1 MDMLWAFLT
10 VFTQPELFLLVG
22 LGTFAGVYV
31 GAIPGLSVTMAV
43 SILISFTF
51 SWDVYPAIA
60 LMIGIFMGG
69 VYGGSRTAILLNI
82 PGAPSAIAT
91 AMDGYPMAK
100 RGEAGTAIGV
110 TTVMSFIGG
119 FIGIAVLAAAAPVV
133 SSFALK
139 FQPRDYMLLA
149 ILGILLV
156 GSLSTG
162 SLVKGI
168 FAGGLGLVIGAVGMD
183 PLTFTERF
191 TFDVPLMRSGISFI
205 AVMIG
210 MFGVSEAL
218 VQLHH
223 HDLPAIR
230 QKITRI
236 VPSMKTVKK
245 HLPLSLQTSTI
256 GVVIGALPGTGGDI
270 AALLAYDH
278 AKRVT
283 KNPERPFGEGAMEG
297 LVAPETA
304 NNSAVGGAF
313 IPMMTLGIPGDAV
326 TAIMIGALFIHGLNP
341 GPMLMIDQPD
351 MFWFIVGSLVVANTF
366 MLIFGLTGIKLF
378 TRIVEMP
385 RSVLIPLIL
394 LLSIVGAYAV
404 NNSITDVYWMLG
416 FGVFGYFMR
425 HFGYPLGPVILGVIL
440 SRLLDDNWRRAIISE
455 REDLGRFFWG
465 ILTSPLSLT
474 LFVAVI
480 LIFVS
485 QTPLWPRAKARL
497 AARKA
502 GEEQ

>member
-1 MDMLWAFLT
+1 MDFLT
-10 VFTQPELFLLVG
+10 VLTHPQLLMLVG
-22 LGTFAGVYV
+22 LGTFAGIYV

-51 SWDVYPAIA
+51 SWDVYPAIS
-60 LMIGIFMGG
+60 LMIGIYMGG

-91 AMDGYPMAK
+91 ALDGYPMAK

-110 TTVMSFIGG
+110 TTVMSFFGG
-119 FIGIAVLAAAAPVV
+119 FVGIAVLALAAPLV
-133 SSFALK
+133 SDFALR

-149 ILGILLV
+149 VLGVLLV

-168 FAGGLGLVIGAVGMD
+168 FAGALGIAIGAVGRD

-191 TFDVPLMRSGISFI
+191 TFDFQLLEGGISFI

-218 VQLHH
+218 TQLQHVNK
-223 HDLPAIR
+223 DAVR
-230 QKITRI
+230 QKIGRI
-236 VPSMKTVKK
+236 VPSFATVRKY
-245 HLPLSLQTSTI
+245 LPLSLQTSSI
-256 GVVIGALPGTGGDI
+256 GVIIGALPGTGGDI
-270 AALLAYDH
+270 AALMAYDH

-283 KNPERPFGEGAMEG
+283 KNPDRPFGTGAMEG

-304 NNSAVGGAF
+304 NNAAVGGAF

-351 MFWFIVGSLVVANTF
+351 MFWFIVGALVAANCF
-366 MLIFGLTGIKLF
+366 MLLFGLTGIKLF
-378 TRIVEMP
+378 TKIVEMP

-394 LLSIVGAYAV
+394 ILSIVGAYAV
-404 NNSITDVYWMLG
+404 NNSISDVYWMLG

-425 HFGYPLGPVILGVIL
+425 HYGYPLGPVILGVIL

-455 REDLGRFFWG
+455 REDLGRFFEG
-465 ILTSPLSLT
+465 IVTSPLSLV
-474 LFVAVI
+474 LFVSVI

-485 QTPLWPRAKARL
+485 QTPMWRWAKARVFGKKKKL
-497 AARKA
+497 
-502 GEEQ
+502 